1 MSTFPKPP
9 MGNRAIA
16 SNIPTPPGLGPL
28 TYIPPPHI
36 EPALPKIE
44 DIETHNGKLT
54 ENEVSII
61 LKTSLLPEH
70 HRDPIVIRFIQ
81 SYMTCRDTSQASK
94 ECGIATG
101 SGKAL
106 RNRPDI
112 HEAITRL
119 TEKSVMKYGFD
130 ASEVIEKVKEISAID
145 PIEFV
150 RPDGT
155 YKTDMNEIAPE
166 SRRAIKKFKAKN
178 LYGEDNNGMKT
189 VIGELIEVEFWD
201 KMKAVELL
209 GREKDLFK
217 QTTTVQHDVTT
228 NMANLLLESSQRAE
242 HHAREVIDVTPVARI
257 EAGKKDE

>member
-1 MSTFPKPP
+1 MSFPKPP

-16 SNIPTPPGLGPL
+16 SNLPTPPGVGPV
-28 TYIPPPHI
+28 TYTPPPPYQPPVI
-36 EPALPKIE
+36 EPTGELSA
-44 DIETHNGKLT
+44 
-54 ENEVSII
+54 NEVSII

-70 HRDPIVIRFIQ
+70 HRDPIVVKFIQ
-81 SYMTCRDTSQASK
+81 SYLSCRDTSQASR

-112 HEAITRL
+112 HDAITRL
-119 TEKSVMKYGFD
+119 TEKSLMKYGFD
-130 ASEVIEKVKEISAID
+130 ASEVIEKVKEIAGID

-178 LYGEDNNGMKT
+178 LWGEDANGMKT
-189 VIGELIEVEFWD
+189 VIGELIEVELWD

-217 QTTTVQHDVTT
+217 ETRKIEHDVTK
-228 NMANLLLESSQRAE
+228 NMAAVLLESSRRAE
-242 HHAREVIDVTPVARI
+242 EHKGVIDVTPNRHLSLPP
-257 EAGKKDE
+257 GTDDDE